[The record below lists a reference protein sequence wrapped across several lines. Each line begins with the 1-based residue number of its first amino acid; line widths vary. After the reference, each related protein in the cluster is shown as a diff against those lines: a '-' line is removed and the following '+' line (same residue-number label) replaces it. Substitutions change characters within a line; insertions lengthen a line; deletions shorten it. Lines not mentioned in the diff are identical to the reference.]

1 MTELTC
7 RGFLFD
13 MDGILISSLGSVER
27 CWRTWALE
35 HDVDPELAIRTAHGC
50 RAIETIRK
58 LRPDLDDQAELRR
71 IEDLEV
77 ADQEGV
83 TILPG
88 VASLL
93 GSLPADRW
101 TIVTSAT
108 ERLARVR
115 LRAAGIQPPERFI
128 TADQV
133 TEGKPHPEPY
143 LRGAALLGLDPAEC
157 VVFEDAGSGAIA
169 GRAAGATVVATLF
182 SHTPEQLHAAH
193 HRVRDL
199 TCVQVQWRPEASAF
213 QLRFQPA

>member
-58 LRPDLDDQAELRR
+58 LRPDLNDQAELRR

-143 LRGAALLGLDPAEC
+143 LCGAALLGLDPAEC

>member
-27 CWRTWALE
+27 CWRIWAME

-58 LRPDLDDQAELRR
+58 LRPDLDDQTELRR

-83 TILPG
+83 TILAG
-88 VASLL
+88 VSSLL
-93 GSLPADRW
+93 GSLRADRW

-157 VVFEDAGSGAIA
+157 VVFEDSGSGAIA

-182 SHTPEQLHAAH
+182 SHTSEQLHAAH
-193 HRVRDL
+193 HLVRDL
-199 TCVQVQWRPEASAF
+199 TSIQVQWQPEASAF

>member
-27 CWRTWALE
+27 CWRTWAME

-88 VASLL
+88 VSSLL

-143 LRGAALLGLDPAEC
+143 LCGAALLGLDPAEC

-193 HRVRDL
+193 HLVRDL
-199 TCVQVQWRPEASAF
+199 TCVQVQWQPEASAF

>member
-27 CWRTWALE
+27 CWRTWAME

-83 TILPG
+83 TILAG
-88 VASLL
+88 VSSLL
-93 GSLPADRW
+93 ASLPADRW

-115 LRAAGIQPPERFI
+115 LHAAGIEPPERFI

-143 LRGAALLGLDPAEC
+143 LLGAALLGLDPAEC
-157 VVFEDAGSGAIA
+157 VVFEDSGSGAIA

-182 SHTPEQLHAAH
+182 SHTAEQLYAAH
-193 HRVRDL
+193 HRVLDL
-199 TCVQVQWRPEASAF
+199 TDVHVQWQLEASAF
-213 QLRFQPA
+213 HLKFEPA

>member
-1 MTELTC
+1 MTELIC

-193 HRVRDL
+193 HLVRDL

>member
-1 MTELTC
+1 
-7 RGFLFD
+7 

-157 VVFEDAGSGAIA
+157 VVFEDAGSGAID

-193 HRVRDL
+193 HLVRDL